1 MRKVEDLRKEVAEM
15 LDSCLLED
23 SLRGERKKELAD
35 KLDAAIIAGDV
46 DAYAKAQAEID
57 RLEYNNV
64 AGRGFIHAL
73 SWVLIR
79 IDAMKGMER

>member
-15 LDSCLLED
+15 LDCCLLED
-23 SLRGERKKELAD
+23 SLRGERKKEETA
-35 KLDAAIIAGDV
+35 KMEAALIAGDG
-46 DAYAKAQAEID
+46 DAYAKAQTEIN
-57 RLEYNNV
+57 RLDYNDV
-64 AGRGFIHAL
+64 AQRGFIHAL